1 MEKYMKASI
10 LGFLVVAVFAIGYTI
25 RIGKFLGHDEE
36 TK

>member
-36 TK
+36 